1 MASITTNS
9 LVGGAV
15 KKGAAGGKKS
25 KIMPFHTNEAK
36 EFMADKHEFL
46 GFTFFKKVEI
56 NVFIP
61 NECSEEALTVV
72 HSTIMNGIDGIF
84 NTMKVPDMI
93 AFELNPDEFK
103 LGKVNAVF
111 TANIPFSGKMDIV
124 IQTIKRVV
132 NNTIKP
138 GLESM
143 NFDLSLRIKDMVRI
157 GVNAGLEHQANSK
170 IFLKGFTAI
179 SHEDPRVNRETGEQ
193 IGNPKD
199 YIKTGIYV
207 ADWAGWKLRDVITFN
222 RFSLNMAK
230 IMVSKADDTVEQSS
244 YEYWIPYKK
253 NLKIITYQFESGDA
267 KNPKFLVHTTT
278 LSINVVKN
286 SIMNGQKKILAGISC
301 NRKFFNGY
309 VSGIEEAITNRDGVN
324 ILTIGS
330 GADEKGRDMD
340 TYMADVNTIDSVLF
354 AGITKVPDE
363 EEETV
368 VKEEEKEPTFNDVGT
383 LSDVVSEEVSEDPAE
398 YEADNVEDE
407 AEDVCEDDEI
417 EDSDEETDEDL
428 DPDPNESEVSGDE
441 TEDSEPSVT
450 VEP

>member
-15 KKGAAGGKKS
+15 KKGAAGKKS
-25 KIMPFHTNEAK
+25 NKIMPFHTNEAK

-61 NECSEEALTVV
+61 NECSEEALGVV

-179 SHEDPRVNRETGEQ
+179 SHEDPRINRETGEQ

-363 EEETV
+363 EDEAP
-368 VKEEEKEPTFNDVGT
+368 VKEEEKEPAFNDVGT
-383 LSDVVSEEVSEDPAE
+383 LADVVSEEVSE
-398 YEADNVEDE
+398 
-407 AEDVCEDDEI
+407 
-417 EDSDEETDEDL
+417 EEMDEDL

-441 TEDSEPSVT
+441 EEAVVTEEPVDVCEDEEIEVSEDDAEDDDTEVQ
-450 VEP
+450 E